1 MEFAGDTLRC
11 MAGTLKFLRCYIN
24 GPREDW
30 GQNEIQLREMKT
42 NTS

>member
-24 GPREDW
+24 GPREGRDMT
-30 GQNEIQLREMKT
+30 QK
-42 NTS
+42 